1 MKKIAIILTALTMV
15 FALAGCNQNTEPNSS
30 DSSAQTSSQ
39 VSESESSSTSS
50 SEPSSS
56 SEQPVDDYVEEGEHT
71 VELCNGT
78 GQAVTSLRIRPEDGE
93 DDYWSLEIL
102 GDSPWEDGTVIS
114 LTLQREEWG
123 DCTSWQAEATLA
135 DGTVENYSE
144 LPLTETGRVELVM
157 GSFHTDDAAG
167 DTGNTDS
174 TDDMNSTND
183 TGDSSD
189 TSDSSNTNSTSDAE

>member
-56 SEQPVDDYVEEGEHT
+56 FEQPVDDYTEEGEHT

-157 GSFHTDDAAG
+157 GSFHTDDAADDTG
-167 DTGNTDS
+167 DTDGTS
-174 TDDMNSTND
+174 STND
-183 TGDSSD
+183 TGDSSN

>member
-56 SEQPVDDYVEEGEHT
+56 FEQPVDDYTEEGEHT

-102 GDSPWEDGTVIS
+102 GESSWEDGTVIS

-123 DCTSWQAEATLA
+123 DCTSWQA
-135 DGTVENYSE
+135 
-144 LPLTETGRVELVM
+144 
-157 GSFHTDDAAG
+157 
-167 DTGNTDS
+167 
-174 TDDMNSTND
+174 
-183 TGDSSD
+183 
-189 TSDSSNTNSTSDAE
+189 